1 MVGAAATRDAVR
13 RARELPALR
22 VGLHLVLTRGR
33 PILSPAE
40 VQGLVDPKGRFRD
53 DLVRAGFRYFFFPS
67 VRRQLEKEIRAQ
79 FSAFRD
85 TGLPL
90 DHVNVHN
97 HLQLHP
103 TVLGLVLKVGRD
115 FGLTS
120 FRIPYEPFLPS
131 WRAAGEG
138 IPRRFLSW
146 LFLFP
151 WSALGRLRLKRDNVF
166 CNDYLFG
173 MHDTGRMGKDR
184 LLRLL
189 SHLPPGVSEA
199 HFHLVVGRSQ
209 PDPELEA
216 LTSGEVAE
224 AMRAAGIESVC
235 YSDLGRRGR

>member
-1 MVGAAATRDAVR
+1 MVGAAATHDAVY

-33 PILSPAE
+33 PVLPPRD
-40 VQGLVDPKGRFRD
+40 VPLLVDPEGRFRV
-53 DLVRAGFRYFFFPS
+53 DLARAGFRYFFVPS
-67 VRRQLEKEIRAQ
+67 VRRQLEREIRAQ
-79 FSAFRD
+79 FSFFRD

-103 TVLGLVLKVGRD
+103 TVLGLVLRVGRD
-115 FGLTS
+115 FGLAS
-120 FRIPYEPFLPS
+120 VRLPYEPFLPS

-151 WSALGRLRLKRDNVF
+151 WAGLGRLRLKRGNVF

-173 MHDTGRMGKDR
+173 MHDTGRMGKDL

-199 HFHLVVGRSQ
+199 HFHLASGGHQ

-216 LTSGEVAE
+216 LMSREVAE
-224 AMRAAGIESVC
+224 AMRAAGIESIR
-235 YSDLGRRGR
+235 YSDLVRQGR